1 MPAESEK
8 QRRLACV
15 ARNIKLGKS
24 PKWVS
29 KAARQ
34 MAESMTLAQL
44 TDYCEGKIKK

>member
-1 MPAESEK
+1 MPYSER

-15 ARNIKLGKS
+15 ARNIKLGKA

-29 KAARQ
+29 KAARE
-34 MAESMTLAQL
+34 MASSMSVAQL